1 MSYLKY
7 LENKQHETGEFPMAC
22 YPVDESHPFYKM
34 ALHWHKE
41 TELIF
46 VRAGEMKLIV
56 NDREYWVRA
65 GEVCYIPDGCIHEG
79 EPINCVYECVDF
91 DLNAPALQIPALQN
105 VRNKIAEENGT
116 ILPLFSQEQPE
127 VLRCVERMLSYIQQ
141 PNDGLEIL
149 FLSGLLEF
157 YGIILQNRYYEPNTR
172 KGVGAQ
178 KMLRLKAVLEYMES
192 NYRQNITLDELSQ
205 VAGMSPKYLCRA
217 FREVFHKTPIDYL
230 IDFRMEKACELL
242 LEDKQSITDV
252 AYLCG
257 FNDSSYFSRCFRQYK
272 NLTPK
277 QYQKRSVGQKR

>member
-1 MSYLKY
+1 MAYYL
-7 LENKQHETGEFPMAC
+7 
-22 YPVDESHPFYKM
+22 VDEQHPFYKM

-41 TELIF
+41 TELIY
-46 VRAGEMKLIV
+46 VRSGAMKLTV
-56 NDREYWVRA
+56 NDGEHWVRE

-79 EPINCVYECVDF
+79 EPVNCVYECVDF
-91 DLNAPALQIPALQN
+91 DLNAPALQIPALQS

-116 ILPLFSQEQPE
+116 IFSLFTGTQPE
-127 VLRCVERMLSYIQQ
+127 ALACVKRLLSYIQQ
-141 PNDGLEIL
+141 PHDSLEIL
-149 FLSGLLEF
+149 FLAGLLEF
-157 YGIILQNRYYEPNTR
+157 YGIILQKHYYEPNTK

-178 KMLRLKAVLEYMES
+178 KMLRLKAVLEYMEA

-242 LEDKQSITDV
+242 LEGRNSITEV

-257 FNDSSYFSRCFRQYK
+257 FNDSSYFSRCFRQYQ

-277 QYQKRSVGQKR
+277 QYQKQKK